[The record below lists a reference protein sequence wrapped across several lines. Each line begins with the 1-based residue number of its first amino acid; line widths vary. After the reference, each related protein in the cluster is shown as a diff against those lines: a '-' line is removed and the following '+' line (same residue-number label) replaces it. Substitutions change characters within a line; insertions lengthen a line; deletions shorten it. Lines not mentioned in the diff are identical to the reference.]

1 LQDPP
6 PRRSRRTAYDGFS
19 DEPSEQPEFGTSVSD
34 LLAEDI
40 PRPKWLI
47 RKYVLEKSIA
57 ILAGPPG
64 GGKTLLAFDWAVQ
77 VANAGKRVFIV
88 ENEGSRWALQE
99 RLRRAC
105 AAAGLDSLPQA
116 LRFERNFGLSLAH
129 KPSVIMFAEEMVGY
143 DLIVLDSMQTLCPG
157 LDENNPT
164 EMGPVSDHLKLIC
177 EISGATDLTIHH
189 ATKASWKPKEWP
201 TLADIRGHGS
211 LAGRIDAAFIVKPIS
226 STESSITSE
235 LHVVKQRDEDK
246 PRPAKFEVLMKGP
259 SAAVIF
265 DRLDVGSRAP
275 TPDVSTPERERLIL
289 ALLADS
295 PKSQTAICREIGGK
309 RNDSW
314 ALIDAMIANNRLR
327 RLPDGRIEAVPVG
340 YTLAEKPNENSVPR
354 NPVPNGPGTRVPEG
368 YGYSEKPND
377 NNVPT
382 DAGTDRVQA
391 PVLGVPNPVGVG
403 TRGAENDAE
412 QREEIDGF

>member
-6 PRRSRRTAYDGFS
+6 PKRPRRTAYDGFT
-19 DEPSEQPEFGTSVSD
+19 DEPSERPEFGTSVKD

-105 AAAGLDSLPQA
+105 ASAGLDALPSG

-129 KPSVIMFAEEMVGY
+129 KPSVIMFAEEMIGY
-143 DLIVLDSMQTLCPG
+143 DLIILDSMQTLCPG
-157 LDENNPT
+157 LDENDPT

-211 LAGRIDAAFIVKPIS
+211 LAGRIDAAFIVKPIGQ
-226 STESSITSE
+226 TESSITSE

-265 DRLDVGSRAP
+265 DRLEVKDRPA
-275 TPDVSTPERERLIL
+275 DVSTPEREKLIL

-295 PKSQTAICREIGGK
+295 PKSQTALCREIGGN
-309 RNDSW
+309 RNSSW
-314 ALIDAMIANNRLR
+314 SLIDAMIANNRLR
-327 RLPDGRIEAVPVG
+327 RLPNGQIEAIPVG
-340 YTLAEKPNENSVPR
+340 YTLAEKPNENNVPR
-354 NPVPNGPGTRVPEG
+354 NPVPEGPNTPVSDG
-368 YGYSEKPND
+368 YGYGEKPN
-377 NNVPT
+377 NNSVPT

-403 TRGAENDAE
+403 TRGAENDAGSG
-412 QREEIDGF
+412 EEVDGF